1 MALHPQAEAYLKLFP
16 SDLGVDVASLTRE
29 QIVRMRSLD
38 GVAGQRGPRIGLP
51 EVRDET
57 AAGVPVRIYRPEPD
71 GRPLPVLVYFHG
83 GGWVFGSVERND
95 ALARDLAH
103 RTGAVVVSVDYRL
116 APEHPF
122 PAAAEDAFA
131 VVRDVHARPASY
143 GADPRRVAV
152 VGDSAGGNLA
162 AVAAWLARD
171 AGLRLVHQALIYP
184 VVDVSGDM
192 PGYVTYAKGFGLDA
206 AEMRWFIEQYAGGAD
221 PRDPRLA
228 PLHLPDKS
236 GLAPATVI
244 TAECDPLCDEGEAY
258 ARALAGAGV
267 PVEYHCFEGALH
279 GFLGLPGFF
288 DQALEGRDL
297 LAARLRDA
305 LRLPSGPGSAS

>member
-16 SDLGVDVASLTRE
+16 SDLGVEIASLTRE
-29 QIVRMRSLD
+29 QIAQMRSLD
-38 GVAGQRGPRIGLP
+38 GMVEQRGPRIDLP
-51 EVRDET
+51 VVRDET
-57 AAGVPVRIYRPEPD
+57 AAGVPVRIYRPEP
-71 GRPLPVLVYFHG
+71 GEHPLPVLVYFHG

-95 ALARDLAH
+95 ALGRDFAH

-122 PAAAEDAFA
+122 PAAAEDAFG
-131 VVRDVHARPASY
+131 VVRDVHARPAFY
-143 GADPRRVAV
+143 GVDARRVAV

-171 AGLRLVHQALIYP
+171 AGLGLAHQALICP
-184 VVDVSGDM
+184 VIDVAADTTS
-192 PGYVTYAKGFGLDA
+192 YRTYGKGFGLDA

-228 PLHLPDKS
+228 PIHLPDKS

-244 TAECDPLCDEGEAY
+244 TAECDPLCDEGAAY
-258 ARALAGAGV
+258 ARALAEAGV
-267 PVEYHCFEGALH
+267 PVEHRCFEGALH

-288 DQALEGRDL
+288 DQALEGRDF
-297 LAARLRDA
+297 LAARIREA
-305 LRLPSGPGSAS
+305 LGVAS

>member
-16 SDLGVDVASLTRE
+16 SDLGVELASLTRE
-29 QIVRMRSLD
+29 QIAQLRSLD
-38 GVAGQRGPRIGLP
+38 GMAEQRGPSIGLP

-103 RTGAVVVSVDYRL
+103 RTGAVVVSADYRL

-131 VVRDVHARPASY
+131 VVRDVHARPARY

-171 AGLRLVHQALIYP
+171 AGLRIVHQALIYP
-184 VVDVSGDM
+184 VVDVSCDT
-192 PGYVTYAKGFGLDA
+192 PSYVTYAKGFGLEA

-244 TAECDPLCDEGEAY
+244 TAECDPLCDEGAAY

-267 PVEYHCFEGALH
+267 PVEYRCFEGALH

-305 LRLPSGPGSAS
+305 LRLPPGQGAAS